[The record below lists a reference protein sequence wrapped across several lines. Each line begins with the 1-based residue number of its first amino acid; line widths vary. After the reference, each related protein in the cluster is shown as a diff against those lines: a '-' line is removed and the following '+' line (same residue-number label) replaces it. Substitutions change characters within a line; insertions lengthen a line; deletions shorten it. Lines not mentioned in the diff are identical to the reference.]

1 MAARAAAIVTLRT
14 RPKSTP
20 SSSACWDSPKM
31 TQEKL
36 ASTTWSLYMIRCA
49 NGHLYTG
56 ITTDIDRRF
65 KEHSDNGPKTA
76 KYLRGKGPLTLVYR
90 ERVGSHSDALK
101 REIAVKRLTKTQ
113 KVALIHFDA
122 NDECP

>member
-1 MAARAAAIVTLRT
+1 MAARAAVIVTLRT

-31 TQEKL
+31 PQEKL

-76 KYLRGKGPLTLVYR
+76 KYLRGKGPLTLVYH
-90 ERVGSHSDALK
+90 EQVGCRSDALK

-122 NDECP
+122 NGECP

>member
-1 MAARAAAIVTLRT
+1 
-14 RPKSTP
+14 
-20 SSSACWDSPKM
+20 
-31 TQEKL
+31 
-36 ASTTWSLYMIRCA
+36 MIRCA

-90 ERVGSHSDALK
+90 ERVGSRSAALK
-101 REIAVKRLTKTQ
+101 REIAVKRLTKAQ
-113 KVALIHFDA
+113 KVALIHFDS
-122 NDECP
+122 NDENP